1 MAVDDFLGKDWKDRT
16 TGGKILYG
24 TLATTGAGIPIL
36 ANQAAKMWNGDQSRL
51 DEINAQA
58 AELEN
63 SEFNTAK
70 ETQKMEDYYDQVF
83 LNAAKAQREA
93 EFGFSP
99 EQKAEAKQN
108 FAESNNLSTQNA
120 QNAGGGSMQNYI
132 NSVMNN
138 NANKFATGMASQD
151 AALKMQKQQQVLNY
165 LNQLGSAAGNSQ
177 DVFAQNF
184 NKTMLAE
191 QAIGQAEKDWYT
203 QRDTNRMD
211 LINAGTNLAGQ
222 AVGAAGQTI
231 GAVASD
237 IRLKK
242 NIVYSHTENGHKIYE
257 FEYKNEPNVKYSGV
271 MAQEVLETNPS
282 AVIEEDGYYKVH
294 YDMLGLTM
302 KKLN

>member
-1 MAVDDFLGKDWKDRT
+1 MALKEFMNKDWNDRS
-16 TGGKILYG
+16 GQEKVLFGLGVAASPVAAPLIYG
-24 TLATTGAGIPIL
+24 
-36 ANQAAKMWNGDQSRL
+36 ANEASKLWKGDNSRL

-138 NANKFATGMASQD
+138 NANKLATGMASQD
-151 AALKMQKQQQVLNY
+151 AELKMQKQQQVLNY
-165 LNQLGSAAGNSQ
+165 INQLGNAAGNSQ

-184 NKTMLAE
+184 NKTIRAE
-191 QAIGQAEKDWYT
+191 EAIGQAEKDWYT
-203 QRDTNRMD
+203 QRDTNRKD
-211 LINAGTNLAGQ
+211 LINTGASVVGQVAGSVAG
-222 AVGAAGQTI
+222 
-231 GAVASD
+231 
-237 IRLKK
+237 
-242 NIVYSHTENGHKIYE
+242 
-257 FEYKNEPNVKYSGV
+257 
-271 MAQEVLETNPS
+271 
-282 AVIEEDGYYKVH
+282 
-294 YDMLGLTM
+294 
-302 KKLN
+302 

>member
-1 MAVDDFLGKDWKDRT
+1 MAEDNFWNRKWDDRSAGEKW
-16 TGGKILYG
+16 LYG
-24 TLATTGAGIPIL
+24 GLAV
-36 ANQAAKMWNGDQSRL
+36 AATPVAVNEVMKIWNGDKSKL
-51 DEINAQA
+51 SEIEKQA

-99 EQKAEAKQN
+99 EQKAEARQT
-108 FAESNNLSTQNA
+108 FAEGSNLAMQNA
-120 QNAGGGSMQNYI
+120 QNAGGGTLQNYI
-132 NSVMNN
+132 NANMNT

-151 AALKMQKQQQVLNY
+151 AALKMQKQQQVLGY

-177 DVFAQNF
+177 DVFTQNF
-184 NKTMLAE
+184 NKNIMAE

-203 QRDTNRMD
+203 QRDANRMD
-211 LINAGTNLAGQ
+211 LVNAGTSLVGQ
-222 AVGAAGQTI
+222 VAGAAI
-231 GAVASD
+231 GSD

-271 MAQEVLETNPS
+271 MAQEVLEKNPS
-282 AVIEEDGYYKVH
+282 AVIEENGYYKVY

>member
-24 TLATTGAGIPIL
+24 TLATTGAGIPLL

-108 FAESNNLSTQNA
+108 FAESNNLATQNA

-138 NANKFATGMASQD
+138 NANKLATGMASQD

-177 DVFAQNF
+177 DVFSQNF
-184 NKTMLAE
+184 AKTIRAE
-191 QAIGQAEKDWYT
+191 EAIGQAEKDWYT
-203 QRDTNRMD
+203 QRDTNRKD
-211 LINAGTNLAGQ
+211 LINTGASVVGQVAGSVAG
-222 AVGAAGQTI
+222 
-231 GAVASD
+231 
-237 IRLKK
+237 
-242 NIVYSHTENGHKIYE
+242 
-257 FEYKNEPNVKYSGV
+257 
-271 MAQEVLETNPS
+271 
-282 AVIEEDGYYKVH
+282 
-294 YDMLGLTM
+294 
-302 KKLN
+302 

>member
-1 MAVDDFLGKDWKDRT
+1 MAVDDFLGKDFKDRT

-24 TLATTGAGIPIL
+24 VAATTGAGIPLL

-108 FAESNNLSTQNA
+108 FAESNNLATQNA

-203 QRDTNRMD
+203 QRDTNRKD
-211 LINAGTNLAGQ
+211 LINTGASVVGQVAGSVAG
-222 AVGAAGQTI
+222 
-231 GAVASD
+231 
-237 IRLKK
+237 
-242 NIVYSHTENGHKIYE
+242 
-257 FEYKNEPNVKYSGV
+257 
-271 MAQEVLETNPS
+271 
-282 AVIEEDGYYKVH
+282 
-294 YDMLGLTM
+294 
-302 KKLN
+302 

>member
-1 MAVDDFLGKDWKDRT
+1 MAEDNFWDKKWEDRSA
-16 TGGKILYG
+16 GGKWLYG
-24 TLATTGAGIPIL
+24 GLAVTATPFVA
-36 ANQAAKMWNGDQSRL
+36 ANEARKMWTGDKSRL
-51 DEINAQA
+51 SEIEKQA

-93 EFGFSP
+93 EYGFSP
-99 EQKAEAKQN
+99 EQKAEARQT
-108 FAESNNLSTQNA
+108 FAEGSNLAMQNA
-120 QNAGGGSMQNYI
+120 QNAGGGTLQNYI
-132 NSVMNN
+132 NANMNTN
-138 NANKFATGMASQD
+138 VNKFATGMASQD

-177 DVFAQNF
+177 NVFTQNF
-184 NKTMLAE
+184 NKNIMAE
-191 QAIGQAEKDWYT
+191 QAIGQAERDWYT
-203 QRDTNRMD
+203 KRDADRMA
-211 LINAGTNLAGQ
+211 LVNAGTSVVGQ
-222 AVGAAGQTI
+222 AAGAA
-231 GAVASD
+231 AAASD

-282 AVIEEDGYYKVH
+282 AVVEENGYYKVY

>member
-1 MAVDDFLGKDWKDRT
+1 MAVDDFLGKDFKDRT
-16 TGGKILYG
+16 TSGKILYG
-24 TLATTGAGIPIL
+24 VAATTGAGIPLL

-108 FAESNNLSTQNA
+108 FAESNNLATQNA

-177 DVFAQNF
+177 DIFTQNF
-184 NKTMLAE
+184 NKNIMAE

-203 QRDTNRMD
+203 QRDTNRKD
-211 LINAGTNLAGQ
+211 LINTGASVVGQ
-222 AVGAAGQTI
+222 
-231 GAVASD
+231 VASAA
-237 IRLKK
+237 I
-242 NIVYSHTENGHKIYE
+242 
-257 FEYKNEPNVKYSGV
+257 
-271 MAQEVLETNPS
+271 
-282 AVIEEDGYYKVH
+282 
-294 YDMLGLTM
+294 
-302 KKLN
+302 

>member
-1 MAVDDFLGKDWKDRT
+1 MAAETEFQDRSTLGKIGVSAFGTPIVSDVIELWK
-16 TGGKILYG
+16 
-24 TLATTGAGIPIL
+24 
-36 ANQAAKMWNGDQSRL
+36 GDQNRL
-51 DEINAQA
+51 DEIQAQA

-63 SEFNTAK
+63 SPYNTATLTK
-70 ETQKMEDYYDQVF
+70 ENQDYY
-83 LNAAKAQREA
+83 AKAAADYAKAKREA
-93 EFGFSP
+93 EFGLSP
-99 EQKAEAKQN
+99 EQKAEARQN
-108 FAESNNLSTQNA
+108 FAENTNLGVNNAL
-120 QNAGGGSMQNYI
+120 NAGGGTLAKYI
-132 NSVMNN
+132 NANMNT
-138 NANKFATGMASQD
+138 NANKFATGLSAEDQ
-151 AALKMQKQQQVLNY
+151 AIKMQKQQQVLQY

-177 DVFAQNF
+177 DVFSQNF
-184 NKTMLAE
+184 NKNILAE

-203 QRDTNRMD
+203 QRDTNRKD
-211 LINAGTNLAGQ
+211 LLNLGASIGGQ
-222 AVGAAGQTI
+222 VTSVAGQTI

>member
-24 TLATTGAGIPIL
+24 TLATTGAGIPLL

-108 FAESNNLSTQNA
+108 FAESNNLATQNA

-138 NANKFATGMASQD
+138 NANKFATGMTSQD

-203 QRDTNRMD
+203 QRDTNRKD
-211 LINAGTNLAGQ
+211 LINTGASVVGQVAGSVAG
-222 AVGAAGQTI
+222 
-231 GAVASD
+231 
-237 IRLKK
+237 
-242 NIVYSHTENGHKIYE
+242 
-257 FEYKNEPNVKYSGV
+257 
-271 MAQEVLETNPS
+271 
-282 AVIEEDGYYKVH
+282 
-294 YDMLGLTM
+294 
-302 KKLN
+302 

>member
-1 MAVDDFLGKDWKDRT
+1 MAFKEFMNKDWNDRS
-16 TGGKILYG
+16 GQEKVLFGLGVAASPVAAPLIYG
-24 TLATTGAGIPIL
+24 
-36 ANQAAKMWNGDQSRL
+36 ANEASKLWKGDNSRL

-151 AALKMQKQQQVLNY
+151 AELKMQKQQQVLNY

-203 QRDTNRMD
+203 QRDTNRKD
-211 LINAGTNLAGQ
+211 LINTGASVVGQVAGSVAG
-222 AVGAAGQTI
+222 
-231 GAVASD
+231 
-237 IRLKK
+237 
-242 NIVYSHTENGHKIYE
+242 
-257 FEYKNEPNVKYSGV
+257 
-271 MAQEVLETNPS
+271 
-282 AVIEEDGYYKVH
+282 
-294 YDMLGLTM
+294 
-302 KKLN
+302 

>member
-1 MAVDDFLGKDWKDRT
+1 MALKEFMNKDWNDRS
-16 TGGKILYG
+16 GQEKVLFGLGVAASPVAAPLIYG
-24 TLATTGAGIPIL
+24 
-36 ANQAAKMWNGDQSRL
+36 ANEASKLWKGDNSRL

-151 AALKMQKQQQVLNY
+151 AELKMQKQQQVLNY
-165 LNQLGSAAGNSQ
+165 FNQLGSAAGNSQ

-203 QRDTNRMD
+203 QRDTNRKD
-211 LINAGTNLAGQ
+211 LINTGASVVGQVAGSVAG
-222 AVGAAGQTI
+222 
-231 GAVASD
+231 
-237 IRLKK
+237 
-242 NIVYSHTENGHKIYE
+242 
-257 FEYKNEPNVKYSGV
+257 
-271 MAQEVLETNPS
+271 
-282 AVIEEDGYYKVH
+282 
-294 YDMLGLTM
+294 
-302 KKLN
+302 

>member
-1 MAVDDFLGKDWKDRT
+1 MAKDNFFTKDWEDKNALGKV
-16 TGGKILYG
+16 G
-24 TLATTGAGIPIL
+24 TVAMGPVVKEGI
-36 ANQAAKMWNGDQSRL
+36 KMWNGDQDRL
-51 DEINAQA
+51 DDINAQA

-108 FAESNNLSTQNA
+108 FAESNNLAMQNA
-120 QNAGGGSMQNYI
+120 QNAGGGTLQNYI

-211 LINAGTNLAGQ
+211 LINAGTSVAGQ
-222 AVGAAGQTI
+222 AAGAAGQAA
-231 GAVASD
+231 GAAAAASD